1 MTPASLNTPF
11 VTALLLSLLA
21 GLCSLLGGFL
31 AVSLHAASVAP
42 HRVALW
48 HAALGAALLF
58 GGACDILP
66 EAAAGLSPVES
77 VAGFAIGAAVAF
89 LVARRVRWGLRASAT
104 DTHDALAPPPRLARH
119 DYHSSVCSMLRIGAA
134 PRSPPPH
141 ARECEPPRGWWGG
154 GGGGQDAGTSTR
166 AGEEERREVLAVGL
180 SVFLC
185 MSMHNLLE
193 GMSILVAARDGVE
206 RGVRLATAVSLENV
220 PEGLAIALPILHAT
234 RCPSTA
240 LQLALWSGMLEP
252 LGVVFARVLLS
263 AEVPQVFA
271 SGLLAVTAGIFVG
284 LAVGQILPLAA
295 KSSRRGGG
303 AELNAWSAFGIIV
316 AVIFQPM
323 LMYHG
328 RVGAVR

>member
-1 MTPASLNTPF
+1 MCPTELSSPF
-11 VTALLLSLLA
+11 ATALALSLVA
-21 GLCSLLGGFL
+21 GLCSLLGGIT

-66 EAAAGLSPVES
+66 EAATGLSPAAT
-77 VAGFAIGAAVAF
+77 VAGFAVGAAIAS
-89 LVARRVRWGLRASAT
+89 LVARRVRWGLGRGGE
-104 DTHDALAPPPRLARH
+104 ALAPSRLAAH
-119 DYHSSVCSMLRIGAA
+119 DYHGSVRRMLHVGRRPSARLVGAEA
-134 PRSPPPH
+134 PD
-141 ARECEPPRGWWGG
+141 CLRGWWGG
-154 GGGGQDAGTSTR
+154 TPVDDVISG

-180 SVFLC
+180 AVFLC
-185 MSMHNLLE
+185 MSTHNLLE
-193 GMSILVAARDGVE
+193 GMSILVAAHDGVE
-206 RGVRLATAVSLENV
+206 RGVRLAAAVSLENV

-234 RCPSTA
+234 RCPRTA
-240 LQLALWSGMLEP
+240 LRLALWSGMVEP
-252 LGVVFARVLLS
+252 VGVVFARVLLR

-284 LAVGQILPLAA
+284 LAVGQILPLAV
-295 KSSRRGGG
+295 KSSSQGAC